1 VAPYTH
7 DAPPQINFNDIL
19 LTLNKCTIEVVGRK
33 KPEAGVTSGGSGG
46 NRVTLTRI
54 ARELGVSAMTV
65 SNAYNHPDRLS
76 EALRER
82 IFETAGRLGYPGPD
96 PVGRSLRRQRT
107 DVVGVLYSNPL
118 SYAFDDPAA
127 VSFLGGL
134 SSVTEEADLGLLLV
148 PAAGGGASGKRD
160 PRAAAKAAVDGFV
173 IYSMSDEEPLLAS
186 ALERRLP
193 AVVVDQPRK
202 EGVPFVGVD
211 DEGAARTAAEHLL
224 DLGHERFAIVSF
236 GLSPDGREGIADSDR
251 QERTAFHVS
260 RMRLRGY
267 RAALE
272 DTGLPWAEMP
282 VYECPGSTKELGYRA
297 VEALF
302 RSEQEPT
309 AILALSDQLALGA
322 IAWMTERR
330 ISVPEDVS
338 VVGFDDIPAAAGADP
353 PLTTV
358 HQDHAEKGTL
368 AGRML
373 VSQLHEE
380 DAPSAGPLATRL
392 MVRGSTSPNRKR

>member
-1 VAPYTH
+1 MR
-7 DAPPQINFNDIL
+7 I
-19 LTLNKCTIEVVGRK
+19 VGRE
-33 KPEAGVTSGGSGG
+33 KPSEGVSLGSFGGG
-46 NRVTLTRI
+46 RVTLTRI
-54 ARELGVSAMTV
+54 AEELGVSAMTV

-76 EALRER
+76 KALRER
-82 IFETAGRLGYPGPD
+82 VFETAGRLGYVGPD

-118 SYAFDDPAA
+118 SYAFEDPAA
-127 VSFLGGL
+127 VAFLGGL

-148 PAAGGGASGKRD
+148 PAAGSVSGGRD
-160 PRAAAKAAVDGFV
+160 PRAAAHAAVDGFV
-173 IYSMSDEEPLLAS
+173 IYSMSDEEPLLVA

-202 EGVPFVGVD
+202 EAVPFVGVD

-236 GLSPDGREGIADSDR
+236 GLSPDGHEGIADLDR

-272 DTGLPWAEMP
+272 EAGLPWSGVP
-282 VYECPGSTKELGYRA
+282 VYECQGSAKELGYRA

-302 RSEQEPT
+302 RSRQEPT

-322 IAWMTERR
+322 IEWMTQRR
-330 ISVPEDVS
+330 ISVPQDVS
-338 VVGFDDIPAAAGADP
+338 VVGFDNIPAAASADP

-358 HQDHAEKGTL
+358 HQDHAEKGRL

-373 VSQLHEE
+373 VAQLHEE
-380 DAPSAGPLATRL
+380 GSPGTGLLATRL
-392 MVRGSTSPNRKR
+392 VVRGSTSPNRER

>member
-1 VAPYTH
+1 MR
-7 DAPPQINFNDIL
+7 I
-19 LTLNKCTIEVVGRK
+19 VGRE
-33 KPEAGVTSGGSGG
+33 KPSEGVSLGSFGGG
-46 NRVTLTRI
+46 RVTLTRI
-54 ARELGVSAMTV
+54 AEELGVSAMTV

-76 EALRER
+76 KALRER
-82 IFETAGRLGYPGPD
+82 VFETAGRLGYVGPD

-118 SYAFDDPAA
+118 SYAFEDPAA
-127 VSFLGGL
+127 VAFLGGL

-148 PAAGGGASGKRD
+148 PAAGSVSGGRD
-160 PRAAAKAAVDGFV
+160 PRAAAHAAVDGFV
-173 IYSMSDEEPLLAS
+173 IYSMSDEEPLLAA
-186 ALERRLP
+186 ALERRLS
-193 AVVVDQPRK
+193 AVVVDQPFK
-202 EGVPFVGVD
+202 GGVPFVGVD

-224 DLGHERFAIVSF
+224 DLGHERFAIVPF
-236 GLSPDGREGIADSDR
+236 GLSPDGREGIADSNR

-272 DTGLPWAEMP
+272 EAGLPWSGVP
-282 VYECPGSTKELGYRA
+282 VYECQGSAKELGYRA

-302 RSEQEPT
+302 RSRQEPT

-322 IAWMTERR
+322 IEWMTQRR
-330 ISVPEDVS
+330 ISVPQDVS
-338 VVGFDDIPAAAGADP
+338 VVGFDNIPAAASADP

-358 HQDHAEKGTL
+358 HQDHAEKGRL

-373 VSQLHEE
+373 VAQLHEE
-380 DAPSAGPLATRL
+380 GSPGTGLLATRL
-392 MVRGSTSPNRKR
+392 VVRGSTSPNRER

>member
-1 VAPYTH
+1 V
-7 DAPPQINFNDIL
+7 
-19 LTLNKCTIEVVGRK
+19 
-33 KPEAGVTSGGSGG
+33 SSGG
-46 NRVTLTRI
+46 NRVTLARI

-65 SNAYNHPDRLS
+65 SNAYNHPHRLS
-76 EALRER
+76 DALRER
-82 IFETAGRLGYPGPD
+82 IFETAGRLGFHGPD

-148 PAAGGGASGKRD
+148 PASGGGESGERD
-160 PRAAAKAAVDGFV
+160 PRAAAQAAVDGFV
-173 IYSMSDEEPLLAS
+173 IYSMSDEEPLLAA
-186 ALERRLP
+186 ALQRRLP
-193 AVVVDQPRK
+193 AVVVDQPCK

-211 DEGAARTAAEHLL
+211 DEGAARTAGKHLL

-236 GLSPDGREGIADSDR
+236 GLSADGHEGFADSDR
-251 QERTAFHVS
+251 QERTAFYVS
-260 RMRLRGY
+260 RTRLRGY

-272 DTGLPWAEMP
+272 EASLPWSEVP
-282 VYECPGSTKELGYRA
+282 VYECQGSAKELGYRA
-297 VEALF
+297 AETLF
-302 RSEQEPT
+302 RSQQPT

-322 IAWMTERR
+322 IEWMTEQR
-330 ISVPEDVS
+330 ISVPQDVS
-338 VVGFDDIPAAAGADP
+338 VVGFDNIPAAASADP
-353 PLTTV
+353 PLTTI
-358 HQDHAEKGTL
+358 HQDHAEKGRL

-380 DAPSAGPLATRL
+380 DTPSAGQLATHL
-392 MVRGSTSPNRKR
+392 VVRGSTSPNRKR

>member
-1 VAPYTH
+1 
-7 DAPPQINFNDIL
+7 
-19 LTLNKCTIEVVGRK
+19 
-33 KPEAGVTSGGSGG
+33 
-46 NRVTLTRI
+46 VTLTSI

-82 IFETAGRLGYPGPD
+82 IFETAGRLGYGGPD

-107 DVVGVLYSNPL
+107 DVVGVLYSSPL

-148 PAAGGGASGKRD
+148 PAAGGAASGERD
-160 PRAAAKAAVDGFV
+160 PRAATQAAVDGFV
-173 IYSMSDEEPLLAS
+173 IYSMGDEEPLLVA

-193 AVVVDQPRK
+193 AVVADQPYI

-236 GLSPDGREGIADSDR
+236 GLSPDGHEGIADGVR
-251 QERTAFHVS
+251 REQAAMRVT

-272 DTGLPWAEMP
+272 EADLPWSEVP
-282 VYECPGSTKELGYRA
+282 VYECPGSAKELGYRA
-297 VEALF
+297 VEKLF
-302 RSEQEPT
+302 RAEQEPT

-322 IAWMTERR
+322 IDWMTERR
-330 ISVPEDVS
+330 ISVPQDVS
-338 VVGFDDIPAAAGADP
+338 VVGFDDIPAAASADP

-358 HQDHAEKGTL
+358 HQDHVEKGKL

-373 VSQLHEE
+373 VSQLHGGV
-380 DAPSAGPLATRL
+380 APTAGPLATHL
-392 MVRGSTSPNRKR
+392 VVRGSTAAAAQTSRM

>member
-1 VAPYTH
+1 MG
-7 DAPPQINFNDIL
+7 
-19 LTLNKCTIEVVGRK
+19 VVGRK
-33 KPEAGVTSGGSGG
+33 KPKVGATSGGFGG

-82 IFETAGRLGYPGPD
+82 IFETAGRLGYQGPD

-134 SSVTEEADLGLLLV
+134 SSVTEEAELGLLLV
-148 PAAGGGASGKRD
+148 PAAGGGASSERD
-160 PRAAAKAAVDGFV
+160 PRAAQAAVDGFV
-173 IYSMSDEEPLLAS
+173 IYSMSDEEPLLVA

-202 EGVPFVGVD
+202 EAVPFVGVD

-236 GLSPDGREGIADSDR
+236 GLSPDGHEGIADLDR

-272 DTGLPWAEMP
+272 EAGLPWSGVP
-282 VYECPGSTKELGYRA
+282 VYECQGSAKELGYRA

-302 RSEQEPT
+302 RSRQEPT

-322 IAWMTERR
+322 IEWMTQRR
-330 ISVPEDVS
+330 ISVPQDVS
-338 VVGFDDIPAAAGADP
+338 VVGFDNIPAAASADP

-358 HQDHAEKGTL
+358 HQDHAEKGRL

-373 VSQLHEE
+373 VAQLHEE
-380 DAPSAGPLATRL
+380 SSPGTGLLATRL
-392 MVRGSTSPNRKR
+392 VVRGSTSPNRER

>member
-1 VAPYTH
+1 
-7 DAPPQINFNDIL
+7 
-19 LTLNKCTIEVVGRK
+19 VGRK
-33 KPEAGVTSGGSGG
+33 KPKVGVTSKSTDR

-54 ARELGVSAMTV
+54 AGELGVSAMTV

-76 EALRER
+76 EALRDR
-82 IFETAGRLGYPGPD
+82 IFETAERLGYQGPD

-127 VSFLGGL
+127 VSFLGVL

-148 PAAGGGASGKRD
+148 PAAGGGESKVRD
-160 PRAAAKAAVDGFV
+160 PRAAVDGFV
-173 IYSMSDEEPLLAS
+173 IYSMSDQEPLLAA
-186 ALERRLP
+186 ALQRRLP
-193 AVVVDQPRK
+193 AVVVDQPNK
-202 EGVPFVGVD
+202 EGVPFVGID
-211 DEGAARTAAEHLL
+211 DEGAARKAAEHLI

-236 GLSPDGREGIADSDR
+236 GLSPDGHQGIADSDR
-251 QERTAFHVS
+251 QERTAFRVS

-272 DTGLPWAEMP
+272 EAGLPWFGVS
-282 VYECPGSTKELGYRA
+282 VYECQGSTKGLGYLA

-302 RSEQEPT
+302 RSHQVPT

-322 IAWMTERR
+322 IQWMTERR
-330 ISVPEDVS
+330 ISVPQDVS
-338 VVGFDDIPAAAGADP
+338 VVGFDDIPAAASADP
-353 PLTTV
+353 PLTSV
-358 HQDHAEKGTL
+358 HQDHAEKGIV

-373 VSQLHEE
+373 VARLREE
-380 DAPSAGPLATRL
+380 AAPSAELLATRL
-392 MVRGSTSPNRKR
+392 VVRDSTSANRER